1 MSEELKYLFTPDF
14 MVSFRRA
21 RNISSYLVRATLY
34 PVEKS
39 VGSFDCKSPGC
50 RFVHMLTRRT
60 VLPVRLQEKLTKLI
74 IALPARRNLL
84 YLLTCNECRKQDAR
98 HTVDTFCYWRNNYR
112 SNSREHTNGISYMQE
127 HLCEHFHDS
136 GHRGFL
142 NDVSKTL
149 TRSTLPTFFTEKVI
163 RSIP

>member
-39 VGSFDCKSPGC
+39 VGSFNCKSPGC

-60 VLPVRLQEKLTKLI
+60 VLPVRLQEKLT
-74 IALPARRNLL
+74 
-84 YLLTCNECRKQDAR
+84 
-98 HTVDTFCYWRNNYR
+98 NY
-112 SNSREHTNGISYMQE
+112 SFA
-127 HLCEHFHDS
+127 C
-136 GHRGFL
+136 
-142 NDVSKTL
+142 
-149 TRSTLPTFFTEKVI
+149 TEK
-163 RSIP
+163 SPLSPYL